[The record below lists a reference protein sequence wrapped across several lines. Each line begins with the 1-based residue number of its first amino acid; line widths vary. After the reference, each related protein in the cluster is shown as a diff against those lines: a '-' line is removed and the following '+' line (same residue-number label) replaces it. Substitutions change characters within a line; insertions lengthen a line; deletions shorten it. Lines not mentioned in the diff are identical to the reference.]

1 MNIILLGSEGHVGK
15 ALHEILKEHHK
26 IIKVDKELNHYCDS
40 IKVDGIIVALP
51 TPTIN
56 GKCDVTIIDEV
67 LQNFD
72 FLDVPI
78 LIKSTIDLVG
88 FGKLNTEVRDLSYSP
103 EFLREKTAVE
113 DMKKQNHMMCC
124 GNVDFWFEV
133 FYHNYNRFSAHKL
146 ETLIL
151 TKYIKNSYLA
161 TKVVFFNELYQLCKK
176 ADIDYDIIRLLVQE
190 DERIGTSHMNVP
202 GEHGLGYGGS
212 CFPKDVEAFISMA
225 RNMGSE
231 LNILDTAEK
240 VNKELAKQHII

>member
-176 ADIDYDIIRLLVQE
+176 ADIDYDIIRML
-190 DERIGTSHMNVP
+190 
-202 GEHGLGYGGS
+202 
-212 CFPKDVEAFISMA
+212 IS
-225 RNMGSE
+225 
-231 LNILDTAEK
+231 
-240 VNKELAKQHII
+240 